1 MTTFLAVVILAF
13 TALMLAIH
21 VSAWWLVRSW
31 YGARDSWAG
40 RALAPIGVLRFEAA
54 YWTLAL
60 AAWALWRSVPMK
72 LLVAVFA
79 ALHLAGW
86 MWGELKRRDS
96 AAGVR
101 SGRPPRYLPA
111 IVTAFDWVE
120 TLALLA
126 IGWTAGAFAL
136 TR

>member
-1 MTTFLAVVILAF
+1 MTTLLAMVILAS

-31 YGARDSWAG
+31 YGARDSWTG
-40 RALAPIGVLRFEAA
+40 RVLTPIRLLRLEAA

-60 AAWALWRSVPMK
+60 AAWTLWRSVPMK

-79 ALHLAGW
+79 ALHLAVW
-86 MWGELKRRDS
+86 MWGELKRREIVAS
-96 AAGVR
+96 VR

-111 IVTAFDWVE
+111 VVTAFDGVE

-136 TR
+136 TG